1 MVDKGRRRFFSV
13 FGLFFLTSIVE
24 ANVLTSRTGGKAE
37 TFFGELLE
45 FFPAH
50 SDAYFLGREYVN
62 KVADKS
68 SLDRQLSELRT
79 RLSLNRNLCS
89 RKERIRF
96 YRSLFVQDFEE
107 ERTISL
113 EGWVISET
121 EALIYA
127 AIYLKM
133 AG

>member
-1 MVDKGRRRFFSV
+1 MDKGRRRFFSV

-24 ANVLTSRTGGKAE
+24 SDVLTFQSGEKPD
-37 TFFGELLE
+37 TFNDELLV

-62 KVADKS
+62 KVVDKS
-68 SLDRQLSELRT
+68 SLDLQLSELRA

-89 RKERIRF
+89 RKERICF
-96 YRSLFVQDFEE
+96 YRNLFVQDFEE

-113 EGWVISET
+113 DGWVISKT

-133 AG
+133 AS